1 MAHLVEI
8 SNFYAKQTAN
18 AASQLT
24 TTFEVAI
31 FERVCD

>member
-1 MAHLVEI
+1 MAYLMEF

-18 AASQLT
+18 AASKLT

-31 FERVCD
+31 FKRL